1 MRVDTGQ
8 VCRAVAHAG
17 VDLGGRRWPRLGP
30 VRLVPAVTEEDTRTG
45 ARGSTELVEEFSEAG
60 DPCEVETGERETSVR
75 SGDGREAE
83 AARVSWIP
91 DRHAPVRSERPMTIR
106 WI

>member
-45 ARGSTELVEEFSEAG
+45 ARGSTELVEEFSKAG
-60 DPCEVETGERETSVR
+60 DPCEVETGERETRGSQV
-75 SGDGREAE
+75 D
-83 AARVSWIP
+83 VCI
-91 DRHAPVRSERPMTIR
+91 DERGCHPGTA
-106 WI
+106 